1 MEESGRGNS
10 RGGKCISDAVWL
22 RGEIFGLFSTDPYLP
37 LGNAGMGPAENLS
50 KNCNRLEQYAYTY
63 GIRVFIW
70 AVIIG
75 QQVAE
80 IGLDA

>member
-50 KNCNRLEQYAYTY
+50 K
-63 GIRVFIW
+63 I
-70 AVIIG
+70 VIS
-75 QQVAE
+75 
-80 IGLDA
+80 